1 MDVND
6 FPTGWAETP
15 ADEDDDSPFDDCD
28 EGHAP
33 GRTGVAGTGDFS
45 SGGSDVVSQE
55 AAVFDTPEN
64 GNSVLDR
71 IQGRADCIV
80 EAINEGMLDDDEA
93 EYTDAK
99 FGSLSFPS
107 FGDRTEALRLEFQVK
122 AKGESGFGSEGTLY
136 FDLIYVVEGRL
147 AFFISAVDV
156 FSPFDTA
163 VLESTV
169 RKAYEKLASAEP
181 VESIE

>member
-1 MDVND
+1 MTEAQSTTTIETGEATDAPEQPTSTVDPNAEDDLARSLLLDVND

-33 GRTGVAGTGDFS
+33 GRTGVADTGDFS

-71 IQGRADCIV
+71 IQGRADCVV
-80 EAINEGMLDDDEA
+80 EAINEGKLDDDEA

-136 FDLIYVVEGRL
+136 RATPARITR
-147 AFFISAVDV
+147 
-156 FSPFDTA
+156 
-163 VLESTV
+163 
-169 RKAYEKLASAEP
+169 
-181 VESIE
+181 